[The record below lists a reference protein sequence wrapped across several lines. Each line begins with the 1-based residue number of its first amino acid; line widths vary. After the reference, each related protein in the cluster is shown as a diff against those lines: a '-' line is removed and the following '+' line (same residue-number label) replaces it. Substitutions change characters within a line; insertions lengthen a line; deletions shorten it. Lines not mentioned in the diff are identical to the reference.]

1 MRMYKKGISRE
12 IVCEYDPVVVKT
24 VSYALLAFIHL
35 LYRWIAMS
43 DS

>member
-1 MRMYKKGISRE
+1 MYKKGISRE